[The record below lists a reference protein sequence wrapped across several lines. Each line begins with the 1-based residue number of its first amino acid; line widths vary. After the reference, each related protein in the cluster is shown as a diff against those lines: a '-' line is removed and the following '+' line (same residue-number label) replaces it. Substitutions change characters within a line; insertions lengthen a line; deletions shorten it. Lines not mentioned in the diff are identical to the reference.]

1 MKLAFLPIN
10 TNKLPAETKKKTQEG
25 GTFLC
30 HYYLVNS
37 LITV

>member
-10 TNKLPAETKKKTQEG
+10 TNKLPAETKKTQEG